1 LTRINIMA
9 KTEIKHPDKAVSTG
23 AYSAGIAMDGWL
35 FVSGHAGQDLK
46 TGNPV
51 PGGVAE
57 QTRAALTHVGKILAG
72 AGAGFADV
80 AKSTCHLA
88 HIEDFDEFN
97 AAYSEFFPPPL
108 PARTTVQ
115 SGLPAGLLVEIDV
128 IARAPR

>member
-1 LTRINIMA
+1 M
-9 KTEIKHPDKAVSTG
+9 
-23 AYSAGIAMDGWL
+23 
-35 FVSGHAGQDLK
+35 
-46 TGNPV
+46 

-57 QTRAALTHVGKILAG
+57 QTRAALTHIGKILEG
-72 AGAGFADV
+72 AGADFADV

-128 IARAPR
+128 IARLPRQVRSS

>member
-1 LTRINIMA
+1 MT
-9 KTEIKHPDKAVSTG
+9 KTEIRDPDKAVSTG
-23 AYSAGIAMDGWL
+23 AYSAGIVMDGWI

-46 TGNPV
+46 TGAPV
-51 PGGVAE
+51 PGRVAE
-57 QTRAALTHVGKILAG
+57 QTRAALWQIGRILAS
-72 AGAGFADV
+72 AGASFADV

-97 AAYSEFFPPPL
+97 AAYSEFFPKPF

-128 IARAPR
+128 IARVPRQE

>member
-1 LTRINIMA
+1 MA
-9 KTEIKHPDKAVSTG
+9 KTEIQHPDKAVSTG
-23 AYSAGIAMDGWL
+23 AYSAGIVMDGWL

-46 TGNPV
+46 TGEPV
-51 PGGVAE
+51 RGGVAE
-57 QTRAALTHVGKILAG
+57 QTRAALAHIGRILTG
-72 AGAGFADV
+72 AGASFADV

-97 AAYSEFFPPPL
+97 AAYSEFFSTPL

-128 IARAPR
+128 IARLPH

>member
-1 LTRINIMA
+1 M

-23 AYSAGIAMDGWL
+23 AYSSGISMDGWV
-35 FVSGHAGQDLK
+35 FVSGHAGQDLR
-46 TGNPV
+46 TGTPV

-57 QTRAALTHVGKILAG
+57 QTRAALSHIGRILES

-88 HIEDFDEFN
+88 HIEDFDAFN
-97 AAYSEFFPPPL
+97 AAYAEFFPPPL

-115 SGLPAGLLVEIDV
+115 SGLPPGLLVEIDV
-128 IARAPR
+128 IARLSQK

>member
-1 LTRINIMA
+1 MT
-9 KTEIKHPDKAVSTG
+9 TEIKHTDKVVSTG
-23 AYSAGIAMDGWL
+23 AYSAGILMDGWL
-35 FVSGHAGQDLK
+35 FVSGHAGQDLES
-46 TGNPV
+46 GDPV

-57 QTRAALTHVGKILAG
+57 QTRAALQHIGKVLAA

-88 HIEDFDEFN
+88 RIDDFDEFN
-97 AAYSEFFPPPL
+97 AAYAEFFPPPL

-128 IARAPR
+128 IARVPRDGRES

>member
-1 LTRINIMA
+1 VTAFNPMT
-9 KTEIKHPDKAVSTG
+9 KTEIRHPDKVVSTG
-23 AYSAGIAMDGWL
+23 AYSAGVLLDGWL
-35 FVSGHAGQDLK
+35 FVSGHAGQDLT

-51 PGGVAE
+51 PGGVAA
-57 QTRAALTHVGKILAG
+57 QTRAALTHIGKILTG
-72 AGAGFADV
+72 AGASFADV

-97 AAYSEFFPPPL
+97 AAYAEFFPSPL

-128 IARAPR
+128 IARLPR